1 MRPNDSVRV
10 TIVVELPPVEA
21 FDAFT
26 SDVDVWWRRGPR
38 YRTAGARPSTMR
50 FEGGA
55 GGRLVEICEGPRG
68 ERFEYGRVLAWEPPG
83 HLRFEFRGRNF
94 ERGQTTWVDV
104 RFEPDP
110 GGTRV
115 TLENG
120 GFAEL
125 PLDHPVRHGADE
137 PQFVASMGR
146 WWLELLQALRS
157 VTRAGRRPPSGSA

>member
-1 MRPNDSVRV
+1 KPHDSVRV
-10 TIVVELPPVEA
+10 TIVVALPPAEA

-26 SDVDVWWRRGPR
+26 SDVDAWWRRGPR
-38 YRTAGARPSTMR
+38 YRAAGGRPSTMR

-55 GGRLVEICEGPRG
+55 GGRLVETYGAAG
-68 ERFEYGRVLAWEPPG
+68 GGFEYGRVLTWEPPA

-94 ERGQTTWVDV
+94 ARGETTWVDV
-104 RFEPDP
+104 RFEPAP

-125 PLDHPVRHGADE
+125 PADHPVRHGEDA
-137 PQFVASMGR
+137 PAFVAAMGR
-146 WWLELLQALRS
+146 WWLELLQEL
-157 VTRAGRRPPSGSA
+157 